1 MVHTPLAAGDKVIL
15 DPISLLTVSCAV
27 AQAGSRLSS
36 HPLFLCLS
44 SSQIHSH
51 ADSPPTSALNPSL
64 TVDPCPMEEPSEG
77 LRSPS
82 RNMSLFLPVPPP
94 PSHPPQKY
102 SMPLPVV
109 AMLGQSTG
117 KLKVREFCVCPL
129 PGPPVPQQIK
139 MLERLYHEIGKII
152 TSKLG
157 VSMSLNLSSQ

>member
-1 MVHTPLAAGDKVIL
+1 MMVWVPLAAADKIIL
-15 DPISLLTVSCAV
+15 DPISLLAVSCAV
-27 AQAGSRLSS
+27 ANAGSQLSS

-44 SSQIHSH
+44 SSQLHSH
-51 ADSPPTSALNPSL
+51 AESPPTSLLNPSL
-64 TVDPCPMEEPSEG
+64 TVDPCPTQEPPPMTES

-94 PSHPPQKY
+94 PSHPPKKY

-117 KLKVREFCVCPL
+117 KLKIREFCMCPL

-139 MLERLYHEIGKII
+139 MLERLHHEMGKIVA
-152 TSKLG
+152 SKLG
-157 VSMSLNLSSQ
+157 VSRPVS